1 MEKDERKLL
10 GSIQRA
16 TILSG
21 IGMGLLL
28 GVIMGLSVSE
38 VVKVIFGI
46 LTAMLGAFLGFD
58 KRSFAGM
65 ESAEYQKEKENTLF
79 TALRAGWF
87 GIAVVAGI
95 FLGMF
100 VRTQEVFT
108 ISVAKS
114 VKDYTDAGFA
124 PDHAR
129 KLVLFQRLGIDPNT
143 GELGPVTEVQRAHQS
158 NLFSAEQAQEL
169 CGATD
174 PDQWNNDWE
183 AAQKELIALDPKIM
197 TPIISEIAN
206 TIPEQERF
214 AFLKGLNK
222 LFCQLGKKGTTYC
235 KLGTDFELWQK
246 ESSLSSIVQ
255 ELSKLSPEQ
264 RQKILP
270 KLAEL
275 VCKIENE

>member
-1 MEKDERKLL
+1 MEKEERKLIS
-10 GSIQRA
+10 GIKQA

-58 KRSFAGM
+58 KRSYAGM
-65 ESAEYQKEKENTLF
+65 EAAEYQKEKENTLF

-95 FLGMF
+95 FLGMY

-108 ISVAKS
+108 ISVSES
-114 VKDYTDAGFA
+114 VKEYTEAGFA
-124 PDHAR
+124 PEEAR
-129 KLVLFQRLGIDPNT
+129 KLVLFQRLGINPTT

-183 AAQKELIALDPKIM
+183 LARKELIALDPKIM
-197 TPIISEIAN
+197 TDVVEETGNSVPADH
-206 TIPEQERF
+206 RF
-214 AFLKGLNK
+214 AMLKALNK
-222 LFCQLGKKGTTYC
+222 LFCQLGTGKTNYC
-235 KLGTDFELWQK
+235 SLGTDLNLWKK
-246 ESSLSSIVQ
+246 EPSLSLMVS
-255 ELSKLSPEQ
+255 ELTKLEEKP
-264 RQKILP
+264 RQNMIKVLS
-270 KLAEL
+270 EL
-275 VCKIENE
+275 VCKVEKE